1 MILSRLG
8 NTVTKNYRKKITK
21 ELYEIERKENLSDRE
36 KEKIYDDLVKLVKT
50 LDKKETYQYHY
61 RDDLNYY
68 GIRDIENLFTNDD
81 NDDDNY
87 YKPILVKSSFK
98 NNYKYCESRGDKDKK
113 LSVKQYFCKIMPYLT
128 ELINHHRTIR
138 NNFNE
143 LKIQVNMHVNFI
155 SSNDTGEI
163 RTIFVWSDNE
173 EIRSG
178 NETDDIIKGLLNSF
192 LNNYQKEEIVLRNGS
207 NFVFNSVDLFSY
219 YIHETSMKRGKS
231 YMKTPEWV
239 VNKRATIN
247 PKRKNNKCFQYPI
260 AVALHDQDIENHPE
274 GITNIEPDIGLYNW
288 ESIEFPAEI
297 KDWRKFE
304 RNNKTIA
311 LNILFVPHNEKTIN
325 LAYKSK
331 YNRKRENQVVLL
343 MITNGKKW
351 HYTALKSVCT
361 NDGFNR
367 PMRGL
372 PRLFREIMGN
382 HH

>member
-1 MILSRLG
+1 
-8 NTVTKNYRKKITK
+8 
-21 ELYEIERKENLSDRE
+21 
-36 KEKIYDDLVKLVKT
+36 
-50 LDKKETYQYHY
+50 
-61 RDDLNYY
+61 
-68 GIRDIENLFTNDD
+68 
-81 NDDDNY
+81 
-87 YKPILVKSSFK
+87 
-98 NNYKYCESRGDKDKK
+98 
-113 LSVKQYFCKIMPYLT
+113 MPYLSD
-128 ELINHHRTIR
+128 LINDHKAIR
-138 NNFNE
+138 NE
-143 LKIQVNMHVNFI
+143 SKEWKIQINMHVNFI

-178 NETDDIIKGLLNSF
+178 NETDDIIKRLLKSF
-192 LNNYQKEEIVLRNGS
+192 LTNYQNEEKILRNGS
-207 NFVFNSVDLFSY
+207 NFVFESVDLLSY
-219 YIHETSMKRGKS
+219 SFHKIGLRGRSYIKS
-231 YMKTPEWV
+231 PEWIL
-239 VNKRATIN
+239 NKRATIN
-247 PKRKNNKCFQYPI
+247 PKNKDNKCFQYSI
-260 AVALHDQDIENHPE
+260 TVALNHQNIENHPE
-274 GITNIEPDIGLYNW
+274 RISNIKPFIDQYNW
-288 ESIEFPAEI
+288 EGIEFPAGI
-297 KDWRKFE
+297 KDWKRFE

-311 LNILFVPHNEKTIN
+311 LNIFFVPHNEKTIN